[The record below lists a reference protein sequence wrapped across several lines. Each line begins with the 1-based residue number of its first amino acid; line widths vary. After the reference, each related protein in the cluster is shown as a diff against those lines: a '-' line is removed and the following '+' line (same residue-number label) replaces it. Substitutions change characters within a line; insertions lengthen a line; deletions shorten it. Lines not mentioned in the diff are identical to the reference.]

1 MPQTAVVIGATGLTG
16 SHLVNL
22 LLHDPAFDKVKVL
35 LRKPALKEHTGLESI
50 IVDFEDEAGLAA
62 ALQGDVLFCCIGTT
76 RRKAGSQEQ
85 FRQVDFDIPVRCAT
99 LAKRQG
105 FQQFLLMSSVGAN
118 IHSRF
123 FYLRTKG
130 ETEQAVTQL
139 HFKSLHIFRP
149 SALLGKREDYRRLG
163 SVLGQW
169 LVQVFYF
176 LLQGRWKKYRGIK
189 SHTVAKAMAA
199 AAVKGEAGTH
209 IYELDA
215 IKELAGHPL

>member
-16 SHLVNL
+16 SHLVNH
-22 LLHDPAFDKVKVL
+22 LLHNRAFGKVKVL
-35 LRKPALKEHTGLESI
+35 LRKPALKQRDGLESI
-50 IVDFEDEAGLAA
+50 IVDYENEESLAA

-85 FRQVDFDIPVRCAT
+85 FRQVDFNIPVRCAT

-105 FQQFLLMSSVGAN
+105 FNQFLLMSSVGAN
-118 IHSRF
+118 VHSRF

-130 ETEQAVTQL
+130 ETEQAITKL
-139 HFKSLHIFRP
+139 GFRSMHIFRP
-149 SALLGKREDYRRLG
+149 SALLGRRADQRLG
-163 SVLGQW
+163 ALIGQW

-176 LLQGRWKKYRGIK
+176 LLQGRWKKFRGIK
-189 SHTVAKAMAA
+189 ANTVAKAMIT

-209 IYELDA
+209 IYESDA
-215 IKELAGHPL
+215 IKELAGEPL